1 MGKQETMKYRLAQAI
16 RECMKTTPVDR
27 ITVREIVQ
35 TCGTTR
41 QTFYR
46 HFTDKYDLI
55 NWYFDKLLA
64 ESFAHMGEG
73 KTVYEG
79 LVKKFLY
86 IEEEHLFFA
95 KGRGCDAKGFY
106 NSSGFTVLAG
116 SVVAN
121 DCTPSFSWQE
131 KREKMV
137 REYASFDKGV
147 WTMDSDKTFSSPSTA
162 SDFCMGRS
170 SNGWTLWK
178 DKDGNTLDSV
188 YRKQLE

>member
-1 MGKQETMKYRLAQAI
+1 MANTTKQALEESLKHMLLKKPLD
-16 RECMKTTPVDR
+16 K
-27 ITVREIVQ
+27 ITIREIVQ

-95 KGRGCDAKGFY
+95 AAFRSDDRNSVKEHDFALILSFYLDLIKEKTGRAPDERIRFLLEMYCQGSIY
-106 NSSGFTVLAG
+106 MTV
-116 SVVAN
+116 
-121 DCTPSFSWQE
+121 
-131 KREKMV
+131 K
-137 REYASFDKGV
+137 
-147 WTMDSDKTFSSPSTA
+147 
-162 SDFCMGRS
+162 
-170 SNGWTLWK
+170 
-178 DKDGNTLDSV
+178 
-188 YRKQLE
+188 

>member
-86 IEEEHLFFA
+86 IEEEQP
-95 KGRGCDAKGFY
+95 
-106 NSSGFTVLAG
+106 V
-116 SVVAN
+116 
-121 DCTPSFSWQE
+121 
-131 KREKMV
+131 
-137 REYASFDKGV
+137 
-147 WTMDSDKTFSSPSTA
+147 
-162 SDFCMGRS
+162 FCRRLPFG
-170 SNGWTLWK
+170 
-178 DKDGNTLDSV
+178 
-188 YRKQLE
+188 

>member
-16 RECMKTTPVDR
+16 RECMKTTPVDK

-64 ESFAHMGEG
+64 ESFAHMEEG

-95 KGRGCDAKGFY
+95 AAFRSDDHNSLKEHDFALILSFYLNLIKEKTGRAPDERIRFLLEMYCQGSIYMTVKWVLGGLKMTPREMAALLVDAM
-106 NSSGFTVLAG
+106 
-116 SVVAN
+116 
-121 DCTPSFSWQE
+121 PE
-131 KREKMV
+131 PV
-137 REYASFDKGV
+137 RRLFG
-147 WTMDSDKTFSSPSTA
+147 
-162 SDFCMGRS
+162 
-170 SNGWTLWK
+170 
-178 DKDGNTLDSV
+178 
-188 YRKQLE
+188 QLNLL